1 MTSTESVSHRKTN
14 FNFSAVCEER
24 KIYMF
29 KFVEQP
35 VITRDYDFSPVRKYS
50 TPVMMSG
57 GIQPVELFQ
66 EDIRTLERPQS
77 LIGSVFSFRRSK
89 G

>member
-1 MTSTESVSHRKTN
+1 MESVSHRKTN

-29 KFVEQP
+29 NFVEQP
-35 VITRDYDFSPVRKYS
+35 MSARDYDFSPMHKRS
-50 TPVMMSG
+50 TPVVISG

-66 EDIRTLERPQS
+66 EDIRNLERPQS